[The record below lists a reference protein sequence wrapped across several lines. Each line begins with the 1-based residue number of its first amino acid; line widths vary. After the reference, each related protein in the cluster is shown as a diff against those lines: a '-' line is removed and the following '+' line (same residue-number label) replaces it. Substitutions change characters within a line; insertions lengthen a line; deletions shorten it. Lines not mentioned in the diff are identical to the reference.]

1 MDGGRYPE
9 VVDESS
15 SAWVELRLIVRL
27 RKLGRLPLAASLKA
41 GLVWPEG
48 Q

>member
-9 VVDESS
+9 VVDESR

-27 RKLGRLPLAASLKA
+27 GKL
-41 GLVWPEG
+41 
-48 Q
+48 